1 MKALLRY
8 SFMTYMRN
16 HHYLFPFVLIM
27 MYSVFLYSTLAVFD
41 TGGIFLVSLTILFM
55 TALLNG
61 FFSNRIC
68 SDDMRAIIVLKTGS
82 AAKYYASNEVLF
94 AILSTGY
101 AILALVCP
109 CVVCLFQTGQLSLR
123 MSAGM
128 LLIHLTVA
136 LFGYQFGS
144 FFQSYLI
151 GKRKSAVLVMLVMIL
166 GILLEQKLSMLPVIR
181 HLLFIFPPVGRLFRL
196 LYTGRGSFDAE
207 TGYVVIQLVI
217 DTLIF
222 LVGKTFILSRRKW
235 SVYE

>member
-8 SFMTYMRN
+8 RFMTYMRN

-27 MYSVFLYSTLAVFD
+27 MDSLFLYLTLSVFDS
-41 TGGIFLVSLTILFM
+41 GGVFLVSLTILFM
-55 TALLNG
+55 VSLLNG

-68 SDDMRAIIVLKTGS
+68 SDDMRAVIVLKTGS
-82 AAKYYASNEVLF
+82 AVKYYVSGEVFF

-101 AILALVCP
+101 TVLALVCP

-136 LFGYQFGS
+136 FFGYQFGS

-151 GKRKSAVLVMLVMIL
+151 GKRKSAVLVTLVMIL
-166 GILLEQKLSMLPVIR
+166 GMLLEQKLSMLPVIR
-181 HLLFIFPPVGRLFRL
+181 HLLFIFPPVVKLFRL
-196 LYTGRGSFDAE
+196 LYAGNGGFCVE

-222 LVGKTFILSRRKW
+222 FVGKAFILSRRKW
-235 SVYE
+235 AVYE